1 MKLTPQV
8 YKIALKNKLYSSL
21 KIQFEKQIDR
31 QCFLPKSLETWLC
44 ELQICP
50 FCEKTQMKHSEFR
63 VGIWHVLWCEMYC
76 SNIPI
81 GCVYRAIDH
90 GLFKSMIPIIITNVR
105 AKLKHSCAL
114 NISYCFTF
122 FLDICVFSNVILLKQ
137 KYNQRVKLS
146 GMSCSK
152 LKIII
157 IFVQMF
163 LELLLTKYLWNYF
176 TVRTDFVTKI
186 NPINY

>member
-1 MKLTPQV
+1 MPFLW
-8 YKIALKNKLYSSL
+8 KNP
-21 KIQFEKQIDR
+21 D
-31 QCFLPKSLETWLC
+31 ET
-44 ELQICP
+44 
-50 FCEKTQMKHSEFR
+50 HSEFR

-81 GCVYRAIDH
+81 GCVYRAIEH
-90 GLFKSMIPIIITNVR
+90 GLFKSMIAIIITNVR
-105 AKLKHSCAL
+105 AKLKHSCVL

-137 KYNQRVKLS
+137 KYNQRVKQS

-163 LELLLTKYLWNYF
+163 LALLLTQYLWNYF
-176 TVRTDFVTKI
+176 TVRTDFVTRI